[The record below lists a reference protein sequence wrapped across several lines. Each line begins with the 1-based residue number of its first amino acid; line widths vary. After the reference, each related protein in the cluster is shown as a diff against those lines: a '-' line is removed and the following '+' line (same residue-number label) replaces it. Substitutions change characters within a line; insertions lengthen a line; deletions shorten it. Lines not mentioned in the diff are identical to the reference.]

1 MVRVLG
7 RPLQW
12 DAPWATLD
20 ARPPSYRSSHQE
32 SAIAA
37 QTRANTR
44 EQSRSRARLHKYP
57 VCSYN
62 GCMPRPKTFEKDRVT
77 KAIRI
82 SPDLNDALS
91 RLADERQVSVNLVI
105 TWALQ
110 DYLGAA
116 KGIDEIKRAV

>member
-1 MVRVLG
+1 
-7 RPLQW
+7 
-12 DAPWATLD
+12 
-20 ARPPSYRSSHQE
+20 
-32 SAIAA
+32 
-37 QTRANTR
+37 
-44 EQSRSRARLHKYP
+44 
-57 VCSYN
+57 
-62 GCMPRPKTFEKDRVT
+62 MPRPKTFEKDRVT